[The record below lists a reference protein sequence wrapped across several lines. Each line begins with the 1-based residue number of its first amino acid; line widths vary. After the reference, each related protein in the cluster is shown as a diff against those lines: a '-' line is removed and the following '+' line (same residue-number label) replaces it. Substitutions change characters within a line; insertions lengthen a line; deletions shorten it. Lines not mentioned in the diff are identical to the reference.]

1 MTATSKLYACL
12 AGLPVEIL
20 LDIYQHLDLRS
31 IFELSLTNTEFFI
44 FFQRRKSDIIIPV
57 LKRDFSPFDEFV
69 QVYTASAG
77 DIACGGIYKPRKVVF
92 HRFGGDIG
100 VVLSNGASTS
110 SLTGKAA
117 GDKFTK
123 VIHARHAL
131 KAPCPSSDIVLLTTL
146 DLNGLLKQCRIVR
159 EWEELFPQM
168 RWFYQPESCRLLRPH
183 EQVRFR
189 RALYRWWLYGIYF
202 HSDFPRP
209 RLGHPEPFVDD
220 IRTSQMRHHSTAE
233 LVELMDFLETVK
245 DMILHYICPRLDPD
259 QQSIFVQTSLPGVVD
274 RSQSLA
280 TSWNDQSHWGRIV
293 KTFAKLGPED
303 LLYYF
308 NNIYSYPW
316 IRLIKEIKLRHPDF
330 TCDQESI
337 QIAVRCVLEERNWRD
352 KKVNLAEHDV
362 GGIIDFDDDRDEDRF
377 RLRSDASPT
386 GQLPGG
392 SRFILSHSRYS
403 PRGDDGTFLDDY
415 LRLSATESRLTISTF
430 LGAAN

>member
-117 GDKFTK
+117 DDKFTK

-131 KAPCPSSDIVLLTTL
+131 KAPCPSSDIVLLTAL

-183 EQVRFR
+183 EQ
-189 RALYRWWLYGIYF
+189 
-202 HSDFPRP
+202 
-209 RLGHPEPFVDD
+209 
-220 IRTSQMRHHSTAE
+220 
-233 LVELMDFLETVK
+233 
-245 DMILHYICPRLDPD
+245 
-259 QQSIFVQTSLPGVVD
+259 IFVQTSLPGVVD

-337 QIAVRCVLEERNWRD
+337 QIAVRCALEERNWRD